1 MLEDPA
7 LPRPTTVT
15 WLYCSAIEVSISVRQ
30 APGIWLHCPPAHKSF
45 LHTLWDSAVFSGLV
59 KYDLLFIRF
68 QASEKWVTLQN
79 YHFHASLPNHLSLG
93 GLCCKRWLSYKDYII
108 TINTHFNLYLL
119 TETIPFC
126 WNKNF
131 TLSMKVAKRLFSDL
145 ICSFSLVRTIWML
158 GSISRL
164 RGASRLLLT
173 EMLVI
178 GGPK

>member
-79 YHFHASLPNHLSLG
+79 YRFHASLPNLLRLEVCAARDGYRIKTISSPSTLILTSTFWLKLYRSIG
-93 GLCCKRWLSYKDYII
+93 TRTVPYQWRWRSGCSA
-108 TINTHFNLYLL
+108 TWSA
-119 TETIPFC
+119 PSPWCAPSGC
-126 WNKNF
+126 WGR
-131 TLSMKVAKRLFSDL
+131 SPGWGAPA
-145 ICSFSLVRTIWML
+145 
-158 GSISRL
+158 GSCWR
-164 RGASRLLLT
+164 RHWW
-173 EMLVI
+173 
-178 GGPK
+178 